1 MTRNRLEAFS
11 DGVLA
16 ILITIM
22 VLEMKVPH
30 NSTWAALSPVLPT
43 FLSYALS
50 FAYLAIYWNNHHHMM
65 HAVKQVDGRIMW
77 ANMRLL
83 FWLSLVPFTTGWLG
97 ENGFAKVPSALYGFI
112 LLLSALAYYNLQ
124 NTIIRSQGPDSEL
137 KRAVGNDWKGKS
149 SLILY
154 VLGIAIGFAN
164 QWLAMA
170 IYVAVAIIWFVP
182 DQRIER
188 WLAQQ
193 GGHTPGSE

>member
-30 NSTWAALSPVLPT
+30 EATWAALSPVLPT
-43 FLSYALS
+43 FLSYTLS

-97 ENGFAKVPSALYGFI
+97 ENGFAKVPSALYGFN
-112 LLLSALAYYNLQ
+112 LLLSALAYFKLQ
-124 NTIIRSQGPDSEL
+124 NTIIRSQGADSEL
-137 KRAVGNDWKGKS
+137 KRAVGNDWKGKA
-149 SLILY
+149 SLTLY
-154 VLGIAIGFAN
+154 VLGIAIGFYN

-170 IYVAVAIIWFVP
+170 VYVAVAIIWFVP
-182 DQRIER
+182 DQRIEK

-193 GGHTPGSE
+193 GGHTPGTE

>member
-30 NSTWAALSPVLPT
+30 EATWAALSPVLPT
-43 FLSYALS
+43 FLSYTLS

-97 ENGFAKVPSALYGFI
+97 ENGFAKVPSALYGFN
-112 LLLSALAYYNLQ
+112 LLLSALANFKLQ
-124 NTIIRSQGPDSEL
+124 NTIIRSQGADSEL
-137 KRAVGNDWKGKS
+137 KRAVGNDWKGKA
-149 SLILY
+149 SLTLY
-154 VLGIAIGFAN
+154 VLGIAIGFYN

-170 IYVAVAIIWFVP
+170 VYVAVAIIWFVP
-182 DQRIER
+182 DQRIEK

-193 GGHTPGSE
+193 GGYTPGTE

>member
-30 NSTWAALSPVLPT
+30 EATWAALSPVLPT
-43 FLSYALS
+43 FLSYTLS

-97 ENGFAKVPSALYGFI
+97 ENGFAKVPSALYGFN
-112 LLLSALAYYNLQ
+112 LLLSALACFKLQ
-124 NTIIRSQGPDSEL
+124 NTIIRSQGADSEL
-137 KRAVGNDWKGKS
+137 KRAVGNDWKGKA
-149 SLILY
+149 SLTLY
-154 VLGIAIGFAN
+154 VLGIAIGFYN

-170 IYVAVAIIWFVP
+170 VYVAVAIIWFVP
-182 DQRIER
+182 DQRIEK

-193 GGHTPGSE
+193 GGHTPGTE